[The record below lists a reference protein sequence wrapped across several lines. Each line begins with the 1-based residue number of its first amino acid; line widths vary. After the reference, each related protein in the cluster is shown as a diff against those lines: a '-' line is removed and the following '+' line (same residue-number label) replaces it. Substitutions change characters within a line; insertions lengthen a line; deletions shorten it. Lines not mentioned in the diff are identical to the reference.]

1 MKWFIHNL
9 EWKIS
14 TSDPE
19 HLEKLKNKEY
29 LLSSLWE
36 NWDPLVELDDFV
48 WVLKTAPY
56 SSEDMMFIY
65 SWDNPNVTNLNQ
77 IEPNKLNLV
86 FDALD
91 FAFDRFSKEYMEEIN
106 QDKKQIVVWLNTW
119 IIPHHNCI
127 QSVSR
132 PHFHFTILSKFQNLE
147 NNINTEV
154 IDIINT
160 DCDRAKKMF
169 CIREK
174 NYVHLNNIVWILN
187 RYDKFVFNWKN
198 YPILF
203 KTSSLGTLDIYL
215 PDLENTF
222 WELNRNFIMNIYTII
237 NNYQL
242 SYKKWVEKWDIQNF
256 WFSFWIT
263 KEDWRFIMKIKF
275 FVKNNWDNWWSME
288 LFNHSINRVRLDNP
302 KLPNLDKFSKKVREI
317 F

>member
-9 EWKIS
+9 EWKIT

-19 HLEKLKNKEY
+19 HLTKLKDKKY
-29 LLSSLWE
+29 LLDSLSETWE
-36 NWDPLVELDDFV
+36 PLVCLDDFM

-65 SWDNPNVTNLNQ
+65 TWDNQNVTNLNQ
-77 IEPNKLNLV
+77 IENSKLNNV
-86 FDALD
+86 FDALNH
-91 FAFDRFSKEYMEEIN
+91 AYLRFTSQYSKEIDE
-106 QDKKQIVVWLNTW
+106 DKKQIVVWLNTW

-132 PHFHFTILSKFQNLE
+132 PHFHFTILSKFETLE

-154 IDIINT
+154 INIIDTN
-160 DCDRAKKMF
+160 CDRAKKMF

-174 NYVHLNNIVWILN
+174 NYTHLNNIVWILN
-187 RYDKFVFNWKN
+187 RYGKFVYNWKS
-198 YPILF
+198 YLILF
-203 KTSSLGTLDIYL
+203 KTSNLWTLDIYL
-215 PDLENTF
+215 PDLENPF

-242 SYKKWVEKWDIQNF
+242 AYKKWVENWEIQNF
-256 WFSFWIT
+256 GFSFWIT
-263 KEDWRFIMKIKF
+263 KVDERFVMKIKF
-275 FVKNNWDNWWSME
+275 FVKNDWDNWWSME
-288 LFNHSINRVRLDNP
+288 LFNHSINRSRVLNP
-302 KLPNLDKFSKKVREI
+302 NLPNLDNFSKKVKEI